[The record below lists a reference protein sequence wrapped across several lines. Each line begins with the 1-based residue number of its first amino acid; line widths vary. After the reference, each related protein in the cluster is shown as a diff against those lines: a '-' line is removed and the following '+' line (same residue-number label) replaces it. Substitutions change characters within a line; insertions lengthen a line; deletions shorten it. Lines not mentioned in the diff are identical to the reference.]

1 MGPVVL
7 ASAHLDLESMRKTF
21 VLDTNVLLHDPEALR
36 RFEDNLVVV
45 PIEVVEEIDRF
56 KRDPSE
62 KGRNARAV
70 SRLLDELR
78 AKGNL
83 SEGVPIDAE
92 QGGLLK
98 VVFCRSET
106 LAQLPPE
113 LKAGNGDNNILA
125 VALEQRLQDVM
136 GNQPP
141 VVLVTKDTNLRIK
154 ADAVGLIAQDYTTD
168 KVAIA
173 DLYPGFCELWV
184 SAERMDQ
191 LRRDASLP
199 LSSLPQAAEPPL
211 ELQANEGVT
220 LIDQAQ
226 PNHTMLAR
234 FDAVTQSLQ
243 PLQRATKTR
252 LGRIQARNRE
262 QTFALDL
269 LLDPS
274 IPLVTLVGKAG
285 TGKTLLALAAGLHQV
300 ADERLYERLLVTR
313 PVISLGKEIGFL
325 PGDLEEKM
333 GPWMQPIIDNLDYL
347 LGGDDGHA
355 GGPGSGAQRGQR
367 GLRNS
372 WSDLKGMGL
381 LEVEAISYIRGR
393 SIPRQYLIVDES
405 QNLTP
410 HEVKT
415 IVTRVGEGT
424 KIVFTGDP
432 YQIDNPY
439 VDAESNGLTWLVE
452 RFKGQKLAGHV
463 SLARGE
469 RSELAELAANL
480 LE

>member
-1 MGPVVL
+1 
-7 ASAHLDLESMRKTF
+7 MRKTF
-21 VLDTNVLLHDPEALR
+21 VLDTNVLLHDPAALT
-36 RFEDNLVVV
+36 RFEDNHVVI

-62 KGRNARAV
+62 KGRNARQV

-78 AKGNL
+78 TRGNL
-83 SEGVPIDAE
+83 ADGVPLDETSGAE
-92 QGGLLK
+92 LK

-106 LAQLPPE
+106 LSQLPPE

-125 VALEQRLQDVM
+125 VGLEQQRLESVR
-136 GNQPP
+136 GGEPP

-168 KVAIA
+168 KVAIG

-184 SAERMDQ
+184 SAEQMDRVKADGG
-191 LRRDASLP
+191 LPAAELP
-199 LSSLPQAAEPPL
+199 LAAAGIRA
-211 ELQANEGVT
+211 LQANEGVT
-220 LIDQAQ
+220 LVDQVQ
-226 PNHTMLAR
+226 PGHTLLAR
-234 FDAVTQSLQ
+234 YDSATAALH
-243 PLQRATKTR
+243 PLQRALKVK

-269 LLDPS
+269 LLDPGV
-274 IPLVTLVGKAG
+274 PLITLVGKAG
-285 TGKTLLALAAGLHQV
+285 TGKTLLALAAGLYQV
-300 ADERLYERLLVTR
+300 ADERLYDRLLVTR
-313 PVISLGKEIGFL
+313 PVISLGKEVGFL

-333 GPWMQPIIDNLDYL
+333 GPWMQPIIDNLEFL
-347 LGGDDGHA
+347 LGA
-355 GGPGSGAQRGQR
+355 GEEPRHQGGRSGGGSGRPTR
-367 GLRNS
+367 SS
-372 WSDLKGMGL
+372 WADLKTMGL

-393 SIPRQYLIVDES
+393 SIPRQFMIVDEA

-424 KIVFTGDP
+424 KIVLTGDP

-452 RFKGQKLAGHV
+452 RFKGQRLAGHV
-463 SLARGE
+463 SLLRGE

-480 LE
+480 L

>member
-1 MGPVVL
+1 
-7 ASAHLDLESMRKTF
+7 MRKTF
-21 VLDTNVLLHDPEALR
+21 VLDTNVLLHDPQALT
-36 RFEDNLVVV
+36 RFEDNAVVI

-62 KGRNARAV
+62 KGRNARQI
-70 SRLLDELR
+70 SRLLDGLR
-78 AKGNL
+78 EKGNL
-83 SEGVPIDAE
+83 ADGVSIDAN
-92 QGGLLK
+92 GGTLQ

-113 LKAGNGDNNILA
+113 LKGGNGDNNILA
-125 VALEQRLQDVM
+125 VALEQLRSGLIAD
-136 GNQPP
+136 QPP

-154 ADAVGLIAQDYTTD
+154 ADAVGLTAQDYTTD
-168 KVAIA
+168 KVDIA
-173 DLYPGFCELWV
+173 DLYPGVCELTA
-184 SAERMDQ
+184 SAAAMDT
-191 LRRDASLP
+191 LKGDGGLP
-199 LSSLPQAAEPPL
+199 LTALPSAQGVT
-211 ELQANEGVT
+211 LQANEGVT
-220 LIDQAQ
+220 LVDQAQ
-226 PNHTMLAR
+226 PNHTLLAR
-234 FDAVTQSLQ
+234 YDARRQSLL
-243 PLQRATKTR
+243 PLQHAGKVR
-252 LGRIQARNRE
+252 LGKVGARNRE

-269 LLDPS
+269 LLDPAVQ
-274 IPLVTLVGKAG
+274 LLTLVGKAG

-300 ADERLYERLLVTR
+300 ADEHLYERLLVTR

-325 PGDLEEKM
+325 PGSLEEKM
-333 GPWMQPIIDNLDYL
+333 GPWMQPIIDNLDFL
-347 LGGDDGHA
+347 LGGSADDEA
-355 GGPGSGAQRGQR
+355 PRGGTSRGGANRPQRS
-367 GLRNS
+367 N
-372 WSDLKGMGL
+372 WTDLKGMGL

-393 SIPRQYLIVDES
+393 SIPRQFMVVDEA

-452 RFKGQKLAGHV
+452 RFKGQPLAGHV
-463 SLARGE
+463 TLIRGE

-480 LE
+480 L

>member
-1 MGPVVL
+1 
-7 ASAHLDLESMRKTF
+7 MRKTF
-21 VLDTNVLLHDPEALR
+21 VLDTNVLLHDPQALT
-36 RFEDNLVVV
+36 RFEDNAVVI

-62 KGRNARAV
+62 KGRNARQI
-70 SRLLDELR
+70 SRLLDALR
-78 AKGNL
+78 EKGNL
-83 SEGVPIDAE
+83 ADGVPIDDAS
-92 QGGLLK
+92 GGTLQ

-113 LKAGNGDNNILA
+113 LKGGNGDNNILA
-125 VALEQRLQDVM
+125 VALEQLRSGLISD
-136 GNQPP
+136 QPP

-154 ADAVGLIAQDYTTD
+154 ADAVGLTAQDYTTD
-168 KVAIA
+168 KVDIA
-173 DLYPGFCELWV
+173 DLYPGVCELMA
-184 SAERMDQ
+184 SAAAMEQ
-191 LRRDASLP
+191 LKGEGRLALAELP
-199 LSSLPQAAEPPL
+199 SAQGAA
-211 ELQANEGVT
+211 LQANEGVT
-220 LIDQAQ
+220 LVDQAQ
-226 PNHTMLAR
+226 PNHTLLAR
-234 FDAVTQSLQ
+234 FDAGSGRLL
-243 PLQRATKTR
+243 PLQRAGKVR
-252 LGRIQARNRE
+252 LGKVSARNRE

-274 IPLVTLVGKAG
+274 VQLLTLVGKAG

-300 ADERLYERLLVTR
+300 ADEHLYERLLVTR
-313 PVISLGKEIGFL
+313 PVISLGREIGFL
-325 PGDLEEKM
+325 PGSLEEKM
-333 GPWMQPIIDNLDYL
+333 GPWMQPIIDNLDFL
-347 LGGDDGHA
+347 LGGADADEGRS
-355 GGPGSGAQRGQR
+355 PRPGAQRGNR
-367 GLRNS
+367 SN
-372 WSDLKGMGL
+372 WTDLKGMGL

-393 SIPRQYLIVDES
+393 SIPRQFMVVDEA

-452 RFKGQKLAGHV
+452 RFKGQRLAGHV
-463 SLARGE
+463 TLMRGE

-480 LE
+480 L

>member
-1 MGPVVL
+1 
-7 ASAHLDLESMRKTF
+7 MRKTF
-21 VLDTNVLLHDPEALR
+21 VLDTNVLLHDPQALN
-36 RFEDNLVVV
+36 RFEDNQVVI

-62 KGRNARAV
+62 KGRNARQV
-70 SRLLDELR
+70 SRLLDQLR
-78 AKGNL
+78 EKGNL
-83 SEGVPIDAE
+83 ADGVPIDGAS
-92 QGGLLK
+92 GGTLK

-106 LAQLPPE
+106 LRQLPPE

-125 VALEQRLQDVM
+125 VALEQRLQEVV
-136 GNQPP
+136 GSQPP

-168 KVAIA
+168 KVDMA
-173 DLYPGFCELWV
+173 DLYPGFCERWMG
-184 SAERMDQ
+184 AELMDQ
-191 LRRDASLP
+191 LKLGEGLP
-199 LSSLPQAAEPPL
+199 VAAIPAQPMDVAP
-211 ELQANEGVT
+211 LQANEGVT
-220 LIDQAQ
+220 LVDLAQ
-226 PNHTMLAR
+226 PAHTLLAR
-234 FDAVTQSLQ
+234 YNRRTDTLQ
-243 PLQRATKTR
+243 PLQKSAKAKM
-252 LGRIQARNRE
+252 GRIQPRNRE
-262 QTFALDL
+262 QSFALDL
-269 LLDPS
+269 LLDPAVA
-274 IPLVTLVGKAG
+274 LVTLVGKAG

-300 ADERLYERLLVTR
+300 ADEHLYERLLVTR
-313 PVISLGKEIGFL
+313 PVISLGKEMGFL

-333 GPWMQPIIDNLDYL
+333 APWMQPIVDNLDFL
-347 LGGDDGHA
+347 LGGDEGQPVRGGHR
-355 GGPGSGAQRGQR
+355 PPRS
-367 GLRNS
+367 N

-393 SIPRQYLIVDES
+393 SIPRQFMVVDEA

-424 KIVFTGDP
+424 KIVLTGDP

-452 RFKGQKLAGHV
+452 RFKGQQLSGHIT
-463 SLARGE
+463 LMRGE

-480 LE
+480 L

>member
-1 MGPVVL
+1 
-7 ASAHLDLESMRKTF
+7 MRKTF
-21 VLDTNVLLHDPEALR
+21 VLDTNVLLHDPDAPT
-36 RFEDNLVVV
+36 RFEDNLVVI

-78 AKGNL
+78 SKGNL
-83 SEGVPIDAE
+83 ADGVPIDGI
-92 QGGLLK
+92 QGGQLK

-113 LKAGNGDNNILA
+113 LKSGHGDNNILA

-154 ADAVGLIAQDYTTD
+154 ADAVGLIAEDYTTD

-173 DLYPGFCELWV
+173 DLYSGLCDVWV
-184 SAERMDQ
+184 SAELMDQ
-191 LRRDASLP
+191 LRLGPGLP
-199 LSSLPQAAEPPL
+199 LTALPASTSSSLV
-211 ELQANEGVT
+211 LQANEGVT

-226 PNHTMLAR
+226 PNHTLLAR
-234 FDAVTQSLQ
+234 FDSVTQCLQ
-243 PLQRATKTR
+243 PLQRAAKTK
-252 LGRIQARNRE
+252 LGRIHPRNRE

-274 IPLVTLVGKAG
+274 LPLITLVGKAG

-333 GPWMQPIIDNLDYL
+333 GPWMQPIIDNLEFL
-347 LGGDDGHA
+347 LGGDDGS
-355 GGPGSGAQRGQR
+355 GSSGRGGQR

-372 WSDLKGMGL
+372 WADLKGMGL

-424 KIVFTGDP
+424 KVVFTGDP

-452 RFKGQKLAGHV
+452 RFKGQKLAGHIT
-463 SLARGE
+463 LTRGE

>member
-1 MGPVVL
+1 
-7 ASAHLDLESMRKTF
+7 MRKTF
-21 VLDTNVLLHDPEALR
+21 VLDTNVLLHDPQALT
-36 RFEDNLVVV
+36 RFEDNAVVI

-62 KGRNARAV
+62 KGRNARQI
-70 SRLLDELR
+70 SRLLDALR
-78 AKGNL
+78 EKGNL
-83 SEGVPIDAE
+83 ADGVPIDDGS
-92 QGGLLK
+92 GGTLQ

-113 LKAGNGDNNILA
+113 LKGGNGDNNILA
-125 VALEQRLQDVM
+125 VALEQLRSGLISD
-136 GNQPP
+136 QPP

-154 ADAVGLIAQDYTTD
+154 ADAVGLTAQDYTTD
-168 KVAIA
+168 KVDIA
-173 DLYPGFCELWV
+173 DLYPGVCELMA
-184 SAERMDQ
+184 SATAMEQ
-191 LRRDASLP
+191 LKSEGGLALAALP
-199 LSSLPQAAEPPL
+199 SAAGAT
-211 ELQANEGVT
+211 LQANEGVT
-220 LIDQAQ
+220 LVDQAQ
-226 PNHTMLAR
+226 PNHTLLAR
-234 FDAVTQSLQ
+234 FEAGSGRLL
-243 PLQRATKTR
+243 PLQRAGKVR
-252 LGRIQARNRE
+252 LGKVGPRNRE

-274 IPLVTLVGKAG
+274 VQLLTLVGKAG

-300 ADERLYERLLVTR
+300 ADEHLYERLLVTR
-313 PVISLGKEIGFL
+313 PVIALGKEIGFL
-325 PGDLEEKM
+325 PGSLEEKM
-333 GPWMQPIIDNLDYL
+333 GPWMQPIIDNLDFL
-347 LGGDDGHA
+347 LGGTDAEEGRSPRTT
-355 GGPGSGAQRGQR
+355 GGSSRPGAQRGNR
-367 GLRNS
+367 SN
-372 WSDLKGMGL
+372 WTDLKGMGL

-393 SIPRQYLIVDES
+393 SIPRQFMVVDEA

-452 RFKGQKLAGHV
+452 RFKGQRLAGHV
-463 SLARGE
+463 TLIRGE

-480 LE
+480 L